1 MNELLPTGRPSTLIV
16 PIELAVAVAKI
27 IDEHIEVA
35 KGDRLSLAFLEV
47 SDEQVAC
54 WVKWILDT
62 YA

>member
-1 MNELLPTGRPSTLIV
+1 LIV